1 MRGFQTFNPQL
12 NDFNPIRY
20 YSSNQEEVELALEKS
35 QKAFLNYSKTSPT
48 LRNELLLQIAQELET
63 AKSIIESFY
72 CDESGLSKVRF
83 ELEFTRTI
91 FQLNSFSDFLLNDW
105 KKLEI
110 FTPSNQ
116 NSPSLRK
123 TQLGIGPVLVL
134 GSSNFPLA
142 YSTIGG
148 DSVAALAAGCS
159 LIVKAHPMHVGT
171 SLEVS
176 KCILSAI
183 RKLNLDEGIFQH
195 LIDDGIELATQLVKD
210 ERIKAVGFTGSIKG
224 GRALMDLTSQ
234 RKTPIPV
241 FAEMGSANPV
251 VFLRE
256 GFEDK
261 IDHYSKLFAQS
272 ICNDAGQFCT
282 KPGLF
287 FIPKSEK
294 GNELGTKLIE
304 EVIEH
309 SCFYM
314 LHPSI
319 QNKFELLKKERA
331 SLVSN
336 LLIEKKGQL
345 EPMQGRQ
352 ALLQVDALEFLK
364 HNQLQ
369 EEVFGPFALIIL
381 YEGND
386 ELKTCLEILEGQLTG
401 SIVGDSNKST
411 DFEDLIDLL
420 STKVGRL
427 ILNGI
432 PTGVLVDEA
441 MNHGGPYP
449 ASSDSRFTAVGT
461 QSITRFLRNITFQN
475 FDEYS

>member
-20 YSSNQEEVELALEKS
+20 YASTQEDVELALEKS
-35 QKAFLNYSKTSPT
+35 QKAFLSYSKSNPT
-48 LRNELLLQIAQELET
+48 LRSDLLLQIAKELET
-63 AKSIIESFY
+63 EKSTIEAFY
-72 CDESGLSKVRF
+72 CSESGLSKARF
-83 ELEFTRTI
+83 EVEFTRTI
-91 FQLNSFSDFLLNDW
+91 FQLTSFSDFLLNNW
-105 KKLEI
+105 KQLET
-110 FTPSNQ
+110 FTPASHNL
-116 NSPSLRK
+116 PSLRK
-123 TQLGIGPVLVL
+123 IPRAIGPVLVM

-148 DSVAALAAGCS
+148 DTVAALAAGCPV
-159 LIVKAHPMHVGT
+159 IVKAHPMHVGT

-176 KCILSAI
+176 NCIVSAL

-195 LIDDGIELATQLVKD
+195 LIDDGFEVATQLITD
-210 ERIKAVGFTGSIKG
+210 ARIQAIGFTGSIRG
-224 GRALMDLTSQ
+224 GRAIMDLASK
-234 RKTPIPV
+234 RKSPIPV

-251 VFLRE
+251 VFLE
-256 GFEDK
+256 NCFEEK
-261 IDHYSKLFAQS
+261 INHFAPLFAGS

-294 GNELGTKLIE
+294 GNELTVRLIA

-309 SCFYM
+309 SSFYM

-319 QNKFELLKKERA
+319 QNRFEQLKKERESIIVN
-331 SLVSN
+331 SLV
-336 LLIEKKGQL
+336 EKRGQL
-345 EPMQGRQ
+345 EPLQGRQ
-352 ALLQVDALEFLK
+352 AILQIDSKEFLA

-369 EEVFGPFALIIL
+369 EEVFGPFALIIS
-381 YEGND
+381 YENRA
-386 ELKTCLEILEGQLTG
+386 ELMTCIAILEGQLTG
-401 SIVGDSNKST
+401 TIVGDNIKSS
-411 DFEDLIDLL
+411 DFEGVIDLL

-432 PTGVLVDEA
+432 PTGVRIDEA

-475 FDEYS
+475 FD

>member
-12 NDFNPIRY
+12 NDFNPTRY
-20 YSSNQEEVELALEKS
+20 YSSNQEDVELALEKS
-35 QKAFLNYSKTSPT
+35 KKAFLIYSKKNPT
-48 LRNELLLQIAQELET
+48 LRSEFLLQIAQELET

-72 CDESGLSKVRF
+72 CSESGLSKARF
-83 ELEFTRTI
+83 EVEFTRTI
-91 FQLNSFSDFLLNDW
+91 FQLTSFADFLLNNW
-105 KKLEI
+105 KQLETL
-110 FTPSNQ
+110 TPASHNL
-116 NSPSLRK
+116 PSLRK

-148 DSVAALAAGCS
+148 DTVSALAAGCTV
-159 LIVKAHPMHVGT
+159 IVKAHPMHVGT

-176 KCILSAI
+176 KCILSALI
-183 RKLNLDEGIFQH
+183 KLNLEEGIFQH
-195 LIDDGIELATQLVKD
+195 LIDDGIEVATQLVKD
-210 ERIKAVGFTGSIKG
+210 ERIKSVGFTGSIKG
-224 GRALMDLTSQ
+224 GRAIMDLASQ

-261 IDHYSKLFAQS
+261 IDFYSKLFAQS
-272 ICNDAGQFCT
+272 IVNDAGQFCT

-294 GNELGTKLIE
+294 GNELTARLIQ
-304 EVIEH
+304 EVIKH
-309 SCFYM
+309 YSFYM

-319 QNKFELLKKERA
+319 QNKFEQLKKERE
-331 SLVSN
+331 SLVANS
-336 LLIEKKGQL
+336 LIEKKGQL
-345 EPMQGRQ
+345 EPLKGRQ
-352 ALLQVDALEFLK
+352 AILQVDAKEFLK
-364 HNQLQ
+364 NNQLQ
-369 EEVFGPFALIIL
+369 EEVFGPFALIIS
-381 YEGND
+381 YENSA
-386 ELKTCLEILEGQLTG
+386 ELKTCLAKLEGQLTG
-401 SIVGDSNKST
+401 TIVGDRVKNP
-411 DFEDLIDLL
+411 DFEDVINLL

-427 ILNGI
+427 ILNVI
-432 PTGVLVDEA
+432 PTGVRVDEA

-461 QSITRFLRNITFQN
+461 QSITRFLRNVTFQN
-475 FDEYS
+475 FD